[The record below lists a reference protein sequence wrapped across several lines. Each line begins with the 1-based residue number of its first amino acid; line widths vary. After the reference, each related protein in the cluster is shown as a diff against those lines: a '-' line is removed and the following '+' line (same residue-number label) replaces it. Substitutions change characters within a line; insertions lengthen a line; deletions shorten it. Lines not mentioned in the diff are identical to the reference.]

1 MGRKNIFDILMDQ
14 YDLCEEI
21 SKIEEVLSFEKILI
35 VDDEKWMNVSDFFD
49 KFALRQWKNRGRIY
63 SYDDFR
69 ERLNI
74 EDFIDKATI
83 SLEDA
88 FIYFEFVLN
97 VLYSCTVFDEV
108 FLSEEGEFIRNNI
121 RVLIEHFN
129 YEIREFDDEEKVL
142 IVEKNPAA
150 TAVSEIVENNV
161 SKAVI
166 EYNHFTMKGKL
177 DEKQKILKLLGDK
190 FEGKQEELKN
200 INSTLEEN
208 TRFMLNNVNIRHN
221 NTEGKSKKKAI
232 CDMEVNELEKWYDET
247 YQLLLLGFLELDN
260 VERMDKIKQLK
271 KLVKDKEKQ
280 E

>member
-1 MGRKNIFDILMDQ
+1 M
-14 YDLCEEI
+14 
-21 SKIEEVLSFEKILI
+21 
-35 VDDEKWMNVSDFFD
+35 
-49 KFALRQWKNRGRIY
+49 
-63 SYDDFR
+63 
-69 ERLNI
+69 
-74 EDFIDKATI
+74 
-83 SLEDA
+83 
-88 FIYFEFVLN
+88 
-97 VLYSCTVFDEV
+97 
-108 FLSEEGEFIRNNI
+108 
-121 RVLIEHFN
+121 
-129 YEIREFDDEEKVL
+129 
-142 IVEKNPAA
+142 
-150 TAVSEIVENNV
+150 SEIVENNV

-177 DEKQKILKLLGDK
+177 DEKQKILKLLGYK